1 MSFYS
6 LIKNRIDINNV
17 QKGVDRLKINDI
29 YRGIVNPS
37 PTGKRTS
44 DLAISEK
51 LKSQEVGL
59 SQGEEN
65 AENAVNLL
73 NTAEGALESVQ
84 DSLQRVRELA
94 ISARSGILTD
104 SDRSVIQGEI
114 DDILEGVSDN
124 LINTEFNTIRV
135 LDEGFDG
142 NIQTSSSQGRTM
154 NIENTSLETLGLDN
168 FDVTGDFNLEDIDNA
183 IEQVSDSRASIGA
196 QTNALRSNINSSQI
210 ARENTLAARSN
221 LDEDFVQSINNLRKE
236 NLLNQ
241 YRINVQRLQQEN
253 EGSELSLL
261 R

>member
-1 MSFYS
+1 
-6 LIKNRIDINNV
+6 
-17 QKGVDRLKINDI
+17 
-29 YRGIVNPS
+29 
-37 PTGKRTS
+37 
-44 DLAISEK
+44 
-51 LKSQEVGL
+51 
-59 SQGEEN
+59 
-65 AENAVNLL
+65 
-73 NTAEGALESVQ
+73 
-84 DSLQRVRELA
+84 
-94 ISARSGILTD
+94 
-104 SDRSVIQGEI
+104 
-114 DDILEGVSDN
+114 
-124 LINTEFNTIRV
+124 
-135 LDEGFDG
+135 
-142 NIQTSSSQGRTM
+142 M